1 MTLILPHGYAKG
13 EILFNLGIV
22 IWRKT
27 ITNKEKNPT
36 KGRQRQFF
44 LFTSAIL
51 ILSTLIGCGPSTEDL
66 EAVDNTPLA
75 GDDWTVSTLA
85 EQGLDPPLFL

>member
-51 ILSTLIGCGPSTEDL
+51 ILSTLIGCGPSTE
-66 EAVDNTPLA
+66 EVHT
-75 GDDWTVSTLA
+75 GDRTTWSVSPGA
-85 EQGLDPPLFL
+85 SW